1 MPSRAASRTTD
12 SRSDANNLTG
22 AERRAEILRLSSELF
37 ADRGYHNTS
46 MQDIAEAAQIQKAS
60 IYYYYKSKD
69 EILSEVLEMGV
80 QSLLVD
86 GRAALEFSD
95 DPREKLRELLRAHVR
110 NLRRYFHQV
119 IVFLSVGRSLAG
131 QHEFEPYF
139 EWRRE
144 YDRMYVDVIRE
155 GQDKGLFRRDD
166 AQVMAYGILGS
177 YNWLV
182 QWWQP
187 DGRLSIDEIHEI
199 LAEMA
204 LRALAPDKKPN
215 PRATGA

>member
-1 MPSRAASRTTD
+1 MATTGAGKTRESAQD
-12 SRSDANNLTG
+12 NNHFTG
-22 AERRAEILRLSSELF
+22 AERRSEILRLSAELF

-69 EILSEVLEMGV
+69 DILSEILEMGV
-80 QSLLVD
+80 QSLLAD
-86 GRAALEFSD
+86 GRAALQSSD

-119 IVFLSVGRSLAG
+119 IVFLSVRRALGGRP
-131 QHEFEPYF
+131 EFSPYF

-144 YDRMYVDVIRE
+144 YDKMYVDVIRE
-155 GQDKGLFRRDD
+155 GQQQGLFRDDD
-166 AQVMAYGILGS
+166 AQVMAFAILGS

-182 QWWQP
+182 QWWRP

-199 LAEMA
+199 LVGMA
-204 LRALAPDKKPN
+204 LRALEPE
-215 PRATGA
+215 